1 MLWRRSGALSPD
13 VECPGKKSAHRTAR
27 QIIEKNR
34 FRLMRKTP
42 CGRASPVRSFRRG
55 GKAKAQKAICIPRVD
70 RHPESRGGPAFP
82 RARRRAGD
90 EPGTGTSSLQ
100 CLPSTSTDQHQSQ
113 IIDENGGALPRGRRR
128 AAIVRTGGIRR
139 GLAVPPQGGVR
150 LAPVAPALHN
160 PPRRRRSGA
169 TALRGR
175 NRPWKRK
182 YRSRKATKENIP
194 G

>member
-90 EPGTGTSSLQ
+90 EPGTGHRPCSAFLLRQRISIKAKLLTKTEERCRGAGGGRPSSAPEASAGDWRFRLKAA
-100 CLPSTSTDQHQSQ
+100 CGSPRWHPLC
-113 IIDENGGALPRGRRR
+113 IIPLGGEDPGQ
-128 AAIVRTGGIRR
+128 
-139 GLAVPPQGGVR
+139 PP
-150 LAPVAPALHN
+150 
-160 PPRRRRSGA
+160 
-169 TALRGR
+169 
-175 NRPWKRK
+175 
-182 YRSRKATKENIP
+182 
-194 G
+194 